1 MDKKLPIG
9 YDNFKEVIEKD
20 LYYVDKTHIIEEL
33 LDNKNKVVLFPRP
46 RRFGKTLLL
55 SMLENFFNIE
65 KKKDNKHL
73 FDNLYIKNSKYYN
86 NLSSYPVIK
95 LDFKSLKQTNYKVMY
110 GAYTEMIR
118 EIYSSKMYLLD
129 ILNDGEKEIF
139 NSFIM
144 STASEEKYQKAINIL
159 CSFLYKY
166 YNKKTIILI
175 DEYDVPIQQGYLYGF
190 YNDIVSFI
198 REVFSS
204 SLKGNDNL
212 ELAIMTGVLRV
223 SKESLFSD
231 LNNVKVYSIIDEK
244 YNEFFGFTESETKEL
259 LKYYNL
265 ELTSSVKDM
274 YDGYNFS
281 GLSIYN
287 PWSILNYAD
296 TKKLLP
302 FWVNTS
308 GNELIKDILRKTPD
322 NIKIIIEKLLQNEE
336 IEFIYDEKVTFLD
349 VNNIK
354 SLNTIL
360 NFLLVS
366 GYLTISSDSMIN
378 TFGIITSKVYIPN
391 NEIKGV
397 INRVLLDELIDNP
410 AITITLLREFS
421 ENILANNKIKVE
433 EILNK
438 ILPSIS
444 FMDKTESFYHGY
456 VLGLFSLFLSSNCI
470 LKTNRETGCGRFDI
484 MIETSDKKT
493 GIIIELKIDKD
504 NDIEKV
510 ATNAKKQIKD
520 KEYYQELILDKVE
533 NIYEFVIVFKN
544 KKCIVR

>member
-265 ELTSSVKDM
+265 ELTSEVKGM
-274 YDGYNFS
+274 YDGYNFC

-470 LKTNRETGCGRFDI
+470 LKSNREAGCGRFDI

-520 KEYYQELILDKVE
+520 KEYYKELILDKVE

>member
-1 MDKKLPIG
+1 M
-9 YDNFKEVIEKD
+9 
-20 LYYVDKTHIIEEL
+20 
-33 LDNKNKVVLFPRP
+33 
-46 RRFGKTLLL
+46 
-55 SMLENFFNIE
+55 
-65 KKKDNKHL
+65 
-73 FDNLYIKNSKYYN
+73 
-86 NLSSYPVIK
+86 
-95 LDFKSLKQTNYKVMY
+95 
-110 GAYTEMIR
+110 
-118 EIYSSKMYLLD
+118 
-129 ILNDGEKEIF
+129 
-139 NSFIM
+139 
-144 STASEEKYQKAINIL
+144 
-159 CSFLYKY
+159 
-166 YNKKTIILI
+166 
-175 DEYDVPIQQGYLYGF
+175 
-190 YNDIVSFI
+190 
-198 REVFSS
+198 
-204 SLKGNDNL
+204 
-212 ELAIMTGVLRV
+212 AIMTGVLRV
-223 SKESLFSD
+223 NKESLFSD

-244 YNEFFGFTESETKEL
+244 YNEFFGFTESETKAL

-265 ELTSSVKDM
+265 ELMSEVKDM

-322 NIKIIIEKLLQNEE
+322 NIKVIIEKLLQNEE

-349 VNNIK
+349 VNNIN

-366 GYLTISSDSMIN
+366 GYLTVSSNSMIN

-421 ENILANNKIKVE
+421 ENILVNNKNKVE

-444 FMDKTESFYHGY
+444 FMDETESFYHGY

-470 LKTNRETGCGRFDI
+470 LKSNREAGCGRFDI
-484 MIETSDKKT
+484 MIETADKKT

-510 ATNAKKQIKD
+510 ANTAKKQMKD
-520 KEYYQELILDKVE
+520 KEYYQELILDKVG

>member
-1 MDKKLPIG
+1 MNKKLPIG

-118 EIYSSKMYLLD
+118 ETYSSKMYLLD

-166 YNKKTIILI
+166 HNKKTIILI

-212 ELAIMTGVLRV
+212 EFSIMTGVLRV

-265 ELTSSVKDM
+265 ELTSEVKGM
-274 YDGYNFS
+274 YDGYNFC

-308 GNELIKDILRKTPD
+308 GNELVKDILRKTPD
-322 NIKIIIEKLLQNEE
+322 NIKVIIEKLLQNEE

-349 VNNIK
+349 VNNIN

-470 LKTNRETGCGRFDI
+470 LKSNREAGCGRFDI

>member
-1 MDKKLPIG
+1 MNKKLPIG

-33 LDNKNKVVLFPRP
+33 LNNKNKVVLFPRP

-73 FDNLYIKNSKYYN
+73 FDNLYIKNNKYYN
-86 NLSSYPVIK
+86 TLNNYPVIK

-144 STASEEKYQKAINIL
+144 STAGEEKYQKAINIL

-212 ELAIMTGVLRV
+212 EFSIMTGVLRV

-265 ELTSSVKDM
+265 ELTSEVKDM

-308 GNELIKDILRKTPD
+308 GNELVKDILRKTPD
-322 NIKIIIEKLLQNEE
+322 NIKVIIEKLLQNEE

-349 VNNIK
+349 VNNIN

-444 FMDKTESFYHGY
+444 FMDETKSFYHGY

-470 LKTNRETGCGRFDI
+470 LKSNREAGCGRFDI
-484 MIETSDKKT
+484 MIEISDKKT

>member
-1 MDKKLPIG
+1 MNKKLPIG

-65 KKKDNKHL
+65 KKKDNKRL

-470 LKTNRETGCGRFDI
+470 LKSNREAGCGRFDI

>member
-65 KKKDNKHL
+65 KKKDNKRL

-166 YNKKTIILI
+166 HNKKTIILI

-212 ELAIMTGVLRV
+212 EFSIMTGVLRV

-265 ELTSSVKDM
+265 ELTSEVKGM
-274 YDGYNFS
+274 YDGYNFC

-470 LKTNRETGCGRFDI
+470 LKSNREAGCGRFDI
-484 MIETSDKKT
+484 MIETFDKKT

-520 KEYYQELILDKVE
+520 KEYYKELILDKVE

>member
-265 ELTSSVKDM
+265 ELTSEVKGM
-274 YDGYNFS
+274 YDGYNFC

-366 GYLTISSDSMIN
+366 GYLTISSNSMIN

-470 LKTNRETGCGRFDI
+470 LKSNREAGCGRFDI

-520 KEYYQELILDKVE
+520 KEYYKELILDKVE

>member
-265 ELTSSVKDM
+265 ELTSEVKGM
-274 YDGYNFS
+274 YDGYNFC

-360 NFLLVS
+360 NFLLAS
-366 GYLTISSDSMIN
+366 GYLTISSNSMIN

-444 FMDKTESFYHGY
+444 FMDETESFYHGY

-470 LKTNRETGCGRFDI
+470 LKSNREAGCGRFDI

>member
-265 ELTSSVKDM
+265 ELTSEVKGM
-274 YDGYNFS
+274 YDGYNFC

-360 NFLLVS
+360 NFLLIS
-366 GYLTISSDSMIN
+366 GYLTISSDNMIN

-470 LKTNRETGCGRFDI
+470 LKSNREAGCGRFDI

-520 KEYYQELILDKVE
+520 KEYYKELILDKVE

-544 KKCIVR
+544 KECIVR

>member
-265 ELTSSVKDM
+265 ELTSEVKGM
-274 YDGYNFS
+274 YDGYNFC

-308 GNELIKDILRKTPD
+308 GNELVKDILRKTPD

-360 NFLLVS
+360 NFLLIS
-366 GYLTISSDSMIN
+366 GYLTISSNSMIN

-470 LKTNRETGCGRFDI
+470 LKSNREAGCGRFDI

>member
-231 LNNVKVYSIIDEK
+231 LNNVKVYSIIDDK

-265 ELTSSVKDM
+265 ELTSEVKGM

-322 NIKIIIEKLLQNEE
+322 NIKVIIEKLLQNEE

-470 LKTNRETGCGRFDI
+470 LKSNREAGCGRFDI

>member
-1 MDKKLPIG
+1 MNKKLPIG

-118 EIYSSKMYLLD
+118 ETYSSKMYLLD

-212 ELAIMTGVLRV
+212 EFSIMTGVLRV

-470 LKTNRETGCGRFDI
+470 LKSNREAGCGRFDI

>member
-1 MDKKLPIG
+1 MNKKLPIG

-65 KKKDNKHL
+65 KKKDNKRL

-265 ELTSSVKDM
+265 ELTSEVKGM
-274 YDGYNFS
+274 YDGYNFC

-470 LKTNRETGCGRFDI
+470 LKSNREAGCGRFDI
-484 MIETSDKKT
+484 MIETFDKKT

>member
-231 LNNVKVYSIIDEK
+231 LNNVKVYSIIDDK

-265 ELTSSVKDM
+265 ELNSEVKGM

-322 NIKIIIEKLLQNEE
+322 NIKVIIEKLLQNEE

-444 FMDKTESFYHGY
+444 FMDETESFYHGY

-470 LKTNRETGCGRFDI
+470 LKSNREAGCGRFDI

-493 GIIIELKIDKD
+493 GIIIELKIDRD

>member
-1 MDKKLPIG
+1 MNKKLPIG

-65 KKKDNKHL
+65 KKKDNKRL

-95 LDFKSLKQTNYKVMY
+95 LDFNSLKQTNYKVMY

-212 ELAIMTGVLRV
+212 EFSIMTGVLRV

-265 ELTSSVKDM
+265 ELTSEVKGM
-274 YDGYNFS
+274 YDGYNFC

-360 NFLLVS
+360 NFLLIS

-470 LKTNRETGCGRFDI
+470 LKSNREAGCGRFDI
-484 MIETSDKKT
+484 MIETFDKKT

>member
-1 MDKKLPIG
+1 M
-9 YDNFKEVIEKD
+9 
-20 LYYVDKTHIIEEL
+20 
-33 LDNKNKVVLFPRP
+33 
-46 RRFGKTLLL
+46 
-55 SMLENFFNIE
+55 
-65 KKKDNKHL
+65 
-73 FDNLYIKNSKYYN
+73 
-86 NLSSYPVIK
+86 
-95 LDFKSLKQTNYKVMY
+95 
-110 GAYTEMIR
+110 
-118 EIYSSKMYLLD
+118 
-129 ILNDGEKEIF
+129 
-139 NSFIM
+139 
-144 STASEEKYQKAINIL
+144 
-159 CSFLYKY
+159 
-166 YNKKTIILI
+166 
-175 DEYDVPIQQGYLYGF
+175 
-190 YNDIVSFI
+190 
-198 REVFSS
+198 
-204 SLKGNDNL
+204 
-212 ELAIMTGVLRV
+212 AIMTGVLRV
-223 SKESLFSD
+223 NKESLFSD

-244 YNEFFGFTESETKEL
+244 YNEFFGFTESETKAL

-265 ELTSSVKDM
+265 ELTSEVKDM

-308 GNELIKDILRKTPD
+308 GNELVKDILRKTPD
-322 NIKIIIEKLLQNEE
+322 NIKVIIEKLLQNEE
-336 IEFIYDEKVTFLD
+336 IQFIYDEKVTFLD

-444 FMDKTESFYHGY
+444 FMDETESFYHGY

-470 LKTNRETGCGRFDI
+470 LKSNREAGCGRFDI

-510 ATNAKKQIKD
+510 ANTAKKQMKD
-520 KEYYQELILDKVE
+520 KGYYQELILDKVE

>member
-1 MDKKLPIG
+1 M
-9 YDNFKEVIEKD
+9 
-20 LYYVDKTHIIEEL
+20 
-33 LDNKNKVVLFPRP
+33 
-46 RRFGKTLLL
+46 
-55 SMLENFFNIE
+55 
-65 KKKDNKHL
+65 
-73 FDNLYIKNSKYYN
+73 
-86 NLSSYPVIK
+86 
-95 LDFKSLKQTNYKVMY
+95 
-110 GAYTEMIR
+110 
-118 EIYSSKMYLLD
+118 
-129 ILNDGEKEIF
+129 
-139 NSFIM
+139 
-144 STASEEKYQKAINIL
+144 
-159 CSFLYKY
+159 
-166 YNKKTIILI
+166 
-175 DEYDVPIQQGYLYGF
+175 
-190 YNDIVSFI
+190 
-198 REVFSS
+198 
-204 SLKGNDNL
+204 
-212 ELAIMTGVLRV
+212 AIMTGVLRV
-223 SKESLFSD
+223 NKESLFSD

-265 ELTSSVKDM
+265 ELTSEVKDM

-322 NIKIIIEKLLQNEE
+322 NIKVIIEKLLQNEE

-349 VNNIK
+349 VNNIN

-366 GYLTISSDSMIN
+366 GYLTVSSDSMIN

-421 ENILANNKIKVE
+421 ENILVNNKNKVE

-444 FMDKTESFYHGY
+444 FIDETESFYHGY

-470 LKTNRETGCGRFDI
+470 LKSNREAGCGRFDI
-484 MIETSDKKT
+484 MIETADKKT

>member
-1 MDKKLPIG
+1 MEKKLPIG
-9 YDNFKEVIEKD
+9 YDNFKEVIEKN
-20 LYYVDKTHIIEEL
+20 LYYVDKTHVIEEL

-65 KKKDNKHL
+65 KKEDNKHL
-73 FDNLYIKNSKYYN
+73 FNNLYIKNSKYYS
-86 NLSSYPVIK
+86 NLNSYPVIK
-95 LDFKSLKQTNYKVMY
+95 LDFKGLKQTNYKVMY

-144 STASEEKYQKAINIL
+144 KSATEELYQKAINIL
-159 CSFLYKY
+159 CNFLYKY

-212 ELAIMTGVLRV
+212 EFSVMTGVLRV

-231 LNNVKVYSIIDEK
+231 LNNVKIYSIIDEK

-259 LKYYNL
+259 LKYYSL
-265 ELTSSVKDM
+265 ELTSEVKDM

-308 GNELIKDILRKTPD
+308 GNELIMDAMEKVSDG
-322 NIKIIIEKLLQNEE
+322 IKLLIEKL
-336 IEFIYDEKVTFLD
+336 ISGTSIPFTYDEKVTYLDISKINSIDGIINFFLQA
-349 VNNIK
+349 
-354 SLNTIL
+354 
-360 NFLLVS
+360 
-366 GYLTISSDSMIN
+366 GYLTIDN
-378 TFGIITSKVYIPN
+378 NKVFNIYNAYAKIPN
-391 NEIKGV
+391 NEIKNAFAFML
-397 INRVLLDELIDNP
+397 NRLIDNT
-410 AITITLLREFS
+410 AENGSYMLKLLKGYITDNNKDGIEKILNTLLPSLSFYDTK
-421 ENILANNKIKVE
+421 EN
-433 EILNK
+433 
-438 ILPSIS
+438 
-444 FMDKTESFYHGY
+444 FYHGY
-456 VLGLFSLFLSSNCI
+456 MLGLFSLFI
-470 LKTNRETGCGRFDI
+470 LENANIKSNRESGCGRFDV
-484 MIETSDKKT
+484 MIETYDKKN
-493 GIIIELKIDKD
+493 GYIFEFKIATNEDM
-504 NDIEKV
+504 EKV
-510 ATNAKKQIKD
+510 ANTAKKQMKD

>member
-1 MDKKLPIG
+1 
-9 YDNFKEVIEKD
+9 
-20 LYYVDKTHIIEEL
+20 
-33 LDNKNKVVLFPRP
+33 
-46 RRFGKTLLL
+46 
-55 SMLENFFNIE
+55 
-65 KKKDNKHL
+65 
-73 FDNLYIKNSKYYN
+73 
-86 NLSSYPVIK
+86 
-95 LDFKSLKQTNYKVMY
+95 
-110 GAYTEMIR
+110 
-118 EIYSSKMYLLD
+118 
-129 ILNDGEKEIF
+129 
-139 NSFIM
+139 
-144 STASEEKYQKAINIL
+144 
-159 CSFLYKY
+159 
-166 YNKKTIILI
+166 
-175 DEYDVPIQQGYLYGF
+175 
-190 YNDIVSFI
+190 
-198 REVFSS
+198 
-204 SLKGNDNL
+204 
-212 ELAIMTGVLRV
+212 MTGVLRV

-265 ELTSSVKDM
+265 ELTSEVKGM
-274 YDGYNFS
+274 YDGYNFC

-349 VNNIK
+349 VNNIN

-444 FMDKTESFYHGY
+444 FMDETKSFYYGY

-470 LKTNRETGCGRFDI
+470 LKSNREAGCGRFDI

-520 KEYYQELILDKVE
+520 KEYYKELILDKVE

>member
-265 ELTSSVKDM
+265 ELTSEVKGM
-274 YDGYNFS
+274 YDGYNFC

-322 NIKIIIEKLLQNEE
+322 NIKVIIEKLLQNEE

-360 NFLLVS
+360 NFLLIS
-366 GYLTISSDSMIN
+366 GYLTISSDNMIN

-470 LKTNRETGCGRFDI
+470 LKSNREAGCGRFDI

>member
-1 MDKKLPIG
+1 MEKKLPIG

-20 LYYVDKTHIIEEL
+20 LYYVDKTHVIEEL

-65 KKKDNKHL
+65 KKEDNKHL

-86 NLSSYPVIK
+86 NLNSYPVIK
-95 LDFKSLKQTNYKVMY
+95 LDFKNLKQTNYKVMY

-144 STASEEKYQKAINIL
+144 KSATEELYQKAINIL

-212 ELAIMTGVLRV
+212 EFSVMTGVLRV

-231 LNNVKVYSIIDEK
+231 LNNVKIYSIIDEK

-259 LKYYNL
+259 LNYYNL
-265 ELTSSVKDM
+265 KLTSEVKDM

-302 FWVNTS
+302 FWINTS
-308 GNELIKDILRKTPD
+308 GNELIMDAMEKVSDG
-322 NIKIIIEKLLQNEE
+322 IKLLIEKL
-336 IEFIYDEKVTFLD
+336 ISGTSIPFTYDEKVTYLDISKINSIDGIINFFLQA
-349 VNNIK
+349 
-354 SLNTIL
+354 
-360 NFLLVS
+360 
-366 GYLTISSDSMIN
+366 GYLTIDN
-378 TFGIITSKVYIPN
+378 NKVFNIYNAYAKIPN
-391 NEIKGV
+391 NEIKNAFAFML
-397 INRVLLDELIDNP
+397 NRLIDNT
-410 AITITLLREFS
+410 AENGSYMLKLLKGYITDNNKDGIEKILNTLLPSLSFYDTK
-421 ENILANNKIKVE
+421 EN
-433 EILNK
+433 
-438 ILPSIS
+438 
-444 FMDKTESFYHGY
+444 FYHGY
-456 VLGLFSLFLSSNCI
+456 MLGLFSLFI
-470 LKTNRETGCGRFDI
+470 LENANIKSNRESGCGRFDV
-484 MIETSDKKT
+484 MIETYDKKN
-493 GIIIELKIDKD
+493 GYIFEFKIATNEDM
-504 NDIEKV
+504 EKV
-510 ATNAKKQIKD
+510 ANTAKKQMKD
-520 KEYYQELILDKVE
+520 KEYYQELILDKIE

>member
-1 MDKKLPIG
+1 M
-9 YDNFKEVIEKD
+9 
-20 LYYVDKTHIIEEL
+20 
-33 LDNKNKVVLFPRP
+33 
-46 RRFGKTLLL
+46 
-55 SMLENFFNIE
+55 
-65 KKKDNKHL
+65 
-73 FDNLYIKNSKYYN
+73 
-86 NLSSYPVIK
+86 
-95 LDFKSLKQTNYKVMY
+95 
-110 GAYTEMIR
+110 
-118 EIYSSKMYLLD
+118 
-129 ILNDGEKEIF
+129 
-139 NSFIM
+139 
-144 STASEEKYQKAINIL
+144 
-159 CSFLYKY
+159 
-166 YNKKTIILI
+166 
-175 DEYDVPIQQGYLYGF
+175 
-190 YNDIVSFI
+190 
-198 REVFSS
+198 
-204 SLKGNDNL
+204 
-212 ELAIMTGVLRV
+212 AIMTGVLRV
-223 SKESLFSD
+223 NKESLFSD

-244 YNEFFGFTESETKEL
+244 YNEFFGFTESETKAL

-265 ELTSSVKDM
+265 ELTSEVKDM

-322 NIKIIIEKLLQNEE
+322 NIKVIIEKLLQNEE

-349 VNNIK
+349 VNNIN

-366 GYLTISSDSMIN
+366 GYLTVSSNSMIN

-421 ENILANNKIKVE
+421 ENILENNKNKVE

-444 FMDKTESFYHGY
+444 FIDETESFYHGY

-470 LKTNRETGCGRFDI
+470 LKSNREAGCGRFDI
-484 MIETSDKKT
+484 MIETADKKT

-510 ATNAKKQIKD
+510 ANTAKKQMKD
-520 KEYYQELILDKVE
+520 KGYYQELILDKVE

-544 KKCIVR
+544 KKCIVK

>member
-1 MDKKLPIG
+1 MEKKLPIG

-20 LYYVDKTHIIEEL
+20 LYYVDKTHVIEEL

-65 KKKDNKHL
+65 KKEDNKHL
-73 FDNLYIKNSKYYN
+73 FNNLYIKNSKYYN
-86 NLSSYPVIK
+86 NLNSYPVIK
-95 LDFKSLKQTNYKVMY
+95 LDFKNLKQTNYKVMY

-212 ELAIMTGVLRV
+212 EFSVMTGVLRL

-244 YNEFFGFTESETKEL
+244 YNEFFGFTESETKKL

-265 ELTSSVKDM
+265 ELTSEVKDM

-308 GNELIKDILRKTPD
+308 GNELIMDAMEKVSDG
-322 NIKIIIEKLLQNEE
+322 IKLLIEKL
-336 IEFIYDEKVTFLD
+336 ISGTSIPFTYDEKVTYLDISKINSIDGIINFFLQ
-349 VNNIK
+349 V
-354 SLNTIL
+354 
-360 NFLLVS
+360 
-366 GYLTISSDSMIN
+366 GYLTIDN
-378 TFGIITSKVYIPN
+378 NKVFNIYNAYAKIPN
-391 NEIKGV
+391 NEIKNAFAFML
-397 INRVLLDELIDNP
+397 NRLIDNT
-410 AITITLLREFS
+410 AENGSYMLKLLKGYITDNNKDGIEKVLNTLLPSLSFYDTK
-421 ENILANNKIKVE
+421 EN
-433 EILNK
+433 
-438 ILPSIS
+438 
-444 FMDKTESFYHGY
+444 FYHGY
-456 VLGLFSLFLSSNCI
+456 MLGLFSLFI
-470 LKTNRETGCGRFDI
+470 LENANIKSNRESGCGRFDV
-484 MIETSDKKT
+484 MIETYDKKN
-493 GIIIELKIDKD
+493 GYIFEFKIATNEDM
-504 NDIEKV
+504 EKV
-510 ATNAKKQIKD
+510 ANTAKKQMKD

>member
-1 MDKKLPIG
+1 MNKKLPIG

-144 STASEEKYQKAINIL
+144 KAATEDEYQKAINIL

-265 ELTSSVKDM
+265 ELTSEVKGM

-349 VNNIK
+349 VNNIN

-444 FMDKTESFYHGY
+444 FMDETESFYHGY

-470 LKTNRETGCGRFDI
+470 LKSNREAGCGRFDI

>member
-1 MDKKLPIG
+1 M
-9 YDNFKEVIEKD
+9 
-20 LYYVDKTHIIEEL
+20 
-33 LDNKNKVVLFPRP
+33 
-46 RRFGKTLLL
+46 
-55 SMLENFFNIE
+55 
-65 KKKDNKHL
+65 
-73 FDNLYIKNSKYYN
+73 
-86 NLSSYPVIK
+86 
-95 LDFKSLKQTNYKVMY
+95 
-110 GAYTEMIR
+110 
-118 EIYSSKMYLLD
+118 
-129 ILNDGEKEIF
+129 
-139 NSFIM
+139 
-144 STASEEKYQKAINIL
+144 
-159 CSFLYKY
+159 
-166 YNKKTIILI
+166 
-175 DEYDVPIQQGYLYGF
+175 
-190 YNDIVSFI
+190 
-198 REVFSS
+198 
-204 SLKGNDNL
+204 
-212 ELAIMTGVLRV
+212 AIMTGVLRV
-223 SKESLFSD
+223 NKESLFSD

-244 YNEFFGFTESETKEL
+244 YNEFFGFTESETKAL

-265 ELTSSVKDM
+265 ELTSEVKDM

-322 NIKIIIEKLLQNEE
+322 NIKVIIEKLLQNEE

-349 VNNIK
+349 VNNIN

-366 GYLTISSDSMIN
+366 GYLTVSSNSMIN

-421 ENILANNKIKVE
+421 ENILANNKNKVE

-444 FMDKTESFYHGY
+444 FMDETESFYHGY

-470 LKTNRETGCGRFDI
+470 LKSNREAGCGRFDI
-484 MIETSDKKT
+484 MIETADKKT

-510 ATNAKKQIKD
+510 ANTAKKQMKD
-520 KEYYQELILDKVE
+520 KGYYQELILDKVE

>member
-265 ELTSSVKDM
+265 ELTSEVKGM
-274 YDGYNFS
+274 YDGYNFC

-360 NFLLVS
+360 NFLLIS

-444 FMDKTESFYHGY
+444 FMDETESFYHGY

-470 LKTNRETGCGRFDI
+470 LKSNREAGCGRFDI

>member
-265 ELTSSVKDM
+265 ELTSEVKGM
-274 YDGYNFS
+274 YDGYNFC

-360 NFLLVS
+360 NFLLIS

-470 LKTNRETGCGRFDI
+470 LKSNREAGCGRFDI

>member
-1 MDKKLPIG
+1 MEKKLPIG

-20 LYYVDKTHIIEEL
+20 LYYVDKTHVIEEL

-65 KKKDNKHL
+65 KKEDNKHL
-73 FDNLYIKNSKYYN
+73 FNNLYIKNSKYYN
-86 NLSSYPVIK
+86 NLNNYPVIK

-144 STASEEKYQKAINIL
+144 KAATEDEYQKAINIL

-259 LKYYNL
+259 LNYYKL
-265 ELTSSVKDM
+265 ELTSEVKDM

-322 NIKIIIEKLLQNEE
+322 NIKVIIEKLLQNEE

-349 VNNIK
+349 VNNIN

-421 ENILANNKIKVE
+421 ENILANNKNKVE

-444 FMDKTESFYHGY
+444 FMDETESFYHGY

-470 LKTNRETGCGRFDI
+470 LKSNREAGCGRFDI
-484 MIETSDKKT
+484 MIETADKKS
-493 GIIIELKIDKD
+493 GIIIEFKINKD

-510 ATNAKKQIKD
+510 ANTAKKQMKD

>member
-265 ELTSSVKDM
+265 ELTSEVKDM

-322 NIKIIIEKLLQNEE
+322 NIKVIIEKLLQNEE

-470 LKTNRETGCGRFDI
+470 LKSNREAGCGRFDI